1 MENTGSEL
9 EPHAETLLP
18 TDFVTTKEDDAS
30 APPDGADAR
39 KEDNF
44 EVHIVVS
51 STDIRTCRR
60 THGHGHGHNTEG

>member
-18 TDFVTTKEDDAS
+18 TTRDDEAS

-39 KEDNF
+39 QEANF
-44 EVHIVVS
+44 AVHVVVS
-51 STDIRTCRR
+51 STNMQTCRR
-60 THGHGHGHNTEG
+60 THGHGHNTK